1 MPTNLKSS
9 FISKTEILVCYGKK
23 KYKLHLHEIKK
34 EEIMEYRK
42 SGKPGMVVL
51 VDKKFFYTP
60 VKKEWKFVSQKL
72 MGEHVCAMCRK
83 VSPLLCEKVADLSVE
98 FHSKKEEEDP
108 YTVAKRLEKYDFVLE
123 GYETF
128 NTDFNVLV
136 ITKCKN
142 VNDLKSKE
150 KQEIPAEKVSA
161 SKVALAQYVWPDID
175 TEEDVQKRLRKNLY
189 KIYD

>member
-1 MPTNLKSS
+1 M
-9 FISKTEILVCYGKK
+9 
-23 KYKLHLHEIKK
+23 
-34 EEIMEYRK
+34 
-42 SGKPGMVVL
+42 
-51 VDKKFFYTP
+51 
-60 VKKEWKFVSQKL
+60 
-72 MGEHVCAMCRK
+72 
-83 VSPLLCEKVADLSVE
+83 
-98 FHSKKEEEDP
+98 
-108 YTVAKRLEKYDFVLE
+108 
-123 GYETF
+123 
-128 NTDFNVLV
+128 